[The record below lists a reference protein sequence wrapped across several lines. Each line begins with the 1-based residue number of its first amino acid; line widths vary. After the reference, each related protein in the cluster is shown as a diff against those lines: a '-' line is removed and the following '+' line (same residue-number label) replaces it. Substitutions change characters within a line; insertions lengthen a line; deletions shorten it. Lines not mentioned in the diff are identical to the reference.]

1 MKSML
6 TLISLL
12 LSAVG
17 IYAQTF
23 TEWKDPK
30 VNEVNR
36 LPMHSAFFAYESV
49 EVAAQGKTASE
60 RFLTLD
66 GKWNFNW
73 SENPENRPTDFYRT
87 DYNDA
92 GWGMM
97 PIPGM
102 WEKNGYGDPL
112 YLNIGYP
119 WREQFENDPPYV
131 PTENNY
137 VGSYRRW
144 IDVPASWDGE
154 QIIAYFGSVTSNMYL
169 WVNGKFVGY
178 SEDSKL
184 SAEFDVTKYIKP
196 GRNLFAMQVFRWCDG
211 TYLEDQDFFRFSGF
225 ARESYLYCRD
235 KRHIEDVCFKALL
248 SDNYSRGSLEVSLK
262 LPSTTK
268 NCSLE
273 LRLTDAKGGE
283 MASESIPCSGKDMN
297 VTLEAGKVELW
308 SAESPYLYNFSV
320 ILRDKD
326 GVVLDYIPFKTGFRD
341 VRIEKSQLLVN
352 GQPILIKG
360 ANRHEIDPDGGYVIS
375 KERMLQDIK
384 LLKEFNF
391 NAVRTSHYP
400 NDPLWYEL
408 CDQYG
413 LYLVAE
419 ANVESHG
426 MGYGSKSLAKRP
438 AYAKAH
444 LERNERNVKCY
455 SNHPSVI
462 IWSLGNEAGN
472 GVNFEDCYKWV
483 KEYDRTRPV
492 QYERAQLEKNT
503 DIVCPMYWS
512 YDECREYLEKS
523 HNRPLIQCEYAHAMG
538 NSLGGFKEYWDLI
551 RKHNHYQGGFI
562 WDFVDQGQRKAGKN
576 GVMVYGYGGDWNPYD
591 ASDWNFCDNGLV
603 SPDRIP
609 NPHLYEAGYQQQEIW
624 SYLKDEGK
632 SVEIFNEHFF
642 RSLDNHYL
650 HWEVVCDGKPI
661 EGGIINDL
669 SAIGP
674 RKRGKVSVPYSGL
687 PAEGE
692 IYLNLYYRTKKAEP
706 MLKAGHIV
714 AYQQFMLRGV
724 VPEKLEVKP
733 AMLDRYT
740 SAGDLILKDN
750 DRNYLR
756 LESPVANIDFS
767 RKTGLM
773 TRYDVNGRRILKEGA
788 VLEPNFWRAPT
799 DNDFGAK
806 LNVKNR
812 IWENPGLELKKL
824 EAEIIDGVAVVA
836 AEYELRETGQ
846 KLTLEYRINNIGEV
860 LVSQKLKAGKK
871 SLPDMLRFGMRMAM
885 PVDYDRVEYYGRG
898 PGENYPD
905 RNSGALIGLYEQSVD
920 EQFYPYI
927 RPQENGLK
935 TDVRYWRQMNVA
947 GNGVEIKSVRPFCAS
962 ALFYDRESLDEGLAK
977 HQMHSQEV
985 EKSDAVWLS
994 IDGQHYGLG
1003 CINSWGA
1010 LPLEEYRLPASE
1022 DYNFSFIIKPL

>member
-1 MKSML
+1 ML

-30 VNEVNR
+30 VNEKDR
-36 LPMHSAFFAYESV
+36 LPMHSAFFAYES
-49 EVAAQGKTASE
+49 EGAAAQGKTASE

-92 GWGMM
+92 GWGTM

-102 WEKNGYGDPL
+102 WEKNGYGDPQ
-112 YLNIGYP
+112 YLNYGYQ
-119 WREQFENDPPYV
+119 WREQFENNPPEV
-131 PTENNY
+131 PLENNY

-248 SDNYSRGSLEVSLK
+248 SDNYSRGSLEISLK
-262 LPSTTK
+262 LPSATK

-297 VTLEAGKVELW
+297 VTLEAGKVNLW
-308 SAESPYLYNFSV
+308 SAEIPYLYNFSV
-320 ILRDKD
+320 TLRDKD
-326 GVVLDYIPFKTGFRD
+326 GVVLEYIPFKTGFRD

-352 GQPILIKG
+352 GQPVLIKG
-360 ANRHEIDPDGGYVIS
+360 ANRHEIDPDGGYVVS
-375 KERMLQDIK
+375 RERMLQDIK

-455 SNHPSVI
+455 FNHPSVI

-472 GVNFEDCYKWV
+472 GVNFEDCYKWL
-483 KEYDRTRPV
+483 KGYDQTRPV

-512 YDECREYLEKS
+512 PDECREYLEKS
-523 HNRPLIQCEYAHAMG
+523 HYRPLIQCEYAHAMG

-562 WDFVDQGQRKAGKN
+562 WDFVDQGQRKTGKN
-576 GVMVYGYGGDWNPYD
+576 RVMIYGYGGDWNPYD

-642 RSLDNHYL
+642 RSLDNHCL

-674 RKRGKVSVPYSGL
+674 RKRGKVSIPYSVL

-706 MLKAGHIV
+706 MLDAGHTV
-714 AYQQFMLRGV
+714 AYQQLMLRGV
-724 VPEKLEVKP
+724 VPEKLDVKP
-733 AMLDRYT
+733 VMLDRYT

-773 TRYDVNGRRILKEGA
+773 IRYDVGGRRILKEGA

-799 DNDFGAK
+799 DNDFGAG

-812 IWENPGLELKKL
+812 IWENPGLELKKF

-846 KLTLEYRINNIGEV
+846 KLTLEYKINNIGEV
-860 LVSQKLKAGKK
+860 LISQKLKAGKK

-885 PVDYDRVEYYGRG
+885 PIDYDRVEYYGRG

-935 TDVRYWRQMNVA
+935 TDVRFWRQMNAA
-947 GNGVEIKSVRPFCAS
+947 GNGVEIRSVRPFCAS

-985 EKSDAVWLS
+985 DKSDAVWLS